1 MNTERIE
8 VFDFFIEDEGEGE
21 ISIIAR
27 NKTTGVYK
35 DIGEIWYNCDYC
47 HSALFTRD
55 EAKKKALMICNSLKI
70 ENSK

>member
-8 VFDFFIEDEGEGE
+8 AFDFFIEDDGEGE

-27 NKTTGVYK
+27 NKTTGAYK

-47 HSALFTRD
+47 HSALFT
-55 EAKKKALMICNSLKI
+55 
-70 ENSK
+70 